1 MITQSPT
8 IGELAKAL
16 AKAQG
21 AMTSAKKSAVN
32 PHFKSKYA
40 DLAEVIDSI
49 RKPLSD
55 NSIAF
60 TQLNTTDENGN
71 VSVTTMLMHESGEF
85 IGSTFSAKPQ
95 QVTVQGYGSTI
106 TYLRR
111 YSAMAIAGLASD
123 DDDGEAA
130 TSRTPMP
137 QSSLPAGARDVQ
149 TASNKMAKT
158 FGGTASNVEHAS
170 WSVDKAPFIE
180 LLGEA
185 GISYDHLAGL
195 CEKMGRARPS
205 QMDTATR
212 GKLVDWLRT
221 PAGSAA
227 ITDYVNAVENGN

>member
-149 TASNKMAKT
+149 TAAARTAKT
-158 FGGTASNVEHAS
+158 FGGSASNVEHAS

-180 LLGEA
+180 LLGDA
-185 GISYDHLAGL
+185 GINYDHLAGM

>member
-1 MITQSPT
+1 MITQSTT

-55 NSIAF
+55 NSIAL

-123 DDDGEAA
+123 DDDGQAA
-130 TSRTPMP
+130 SMP
-137 QSSLPAGARDVQ
+137 QASLPAGARDVQ
-149 TASNKMAKT
+149 TASNKMVKT

-170 WSVDKAPFIE
+170 WPVDKAPFIE
-180 LLGEA
+180 LLGDA
-185 GISYDHLAGL
+185 GINYDHLAGM

>member
-55 NSIAF
+55 NGIAF
-60 TQLNTTDENGN
+60 TQLNTTDEGGN

-95 QVTVQGYGSTI
+95 QANVQGYGSTI

-137 QSSLPAGARDVQ
+137 QASLPAGARDVQ
-149 TASNKMAKT
+149 TAAARTAKA
-158 FGGTASNVEHAS
+158 FGGTASNVEHSS
-170 WSVDKAPFIE
+170 WSVDKAPFLE
-180 LLGEA
+180 LLSEM
-185 GISYDHLAGL
+185 GINYDHLAGL

-205 QMDTATR
+205 QMETPNRAN
-212 GKLVDWLRT
+212 LIAWLRT
-221 PAGSAA
+221 PAGNTAL
-227 ITDYVNAVENGN
+227 TDYVNAVENG

>member
-123 DDDGEAA
+123 DDDGQMA
-130 TSRTPMP
+130 SMP
-137 QSSLPAGARDVQ
+137 QASLPAGARDVQ
-149 TASNKMAKT
+149 NAANKMAKT
-158 FGGTASNVEHAS
+158 FGGTADKVEHAS

-180 LLGEA
+180 LLGDA
-185 GISYDHLAGL
+185 GINYDHLAGM

>member
-55 NSIAF
+55 NGIAF
-60 TQLNTTDENGN
+60 TQLNTTDESGN

-85 IGSTFSAKPQ
+85 IGSTFSARPQ
-95 QVTVQGYGSTI
+95 QATVQGYGSTI

-123 DDDGEAA
+123 DDDGQAA
-130 TSRTPMP
+130 SLP
-137 QSSLPAGARDVQ
+137 QASIPAGARDVQ
-149 TASNKMAKT
+149 AQSQRAVKAFN
-158 FGGTASNVEHAS
+158 GSASNVEHSS
-170 WSVDKAPFIE
+170 WSVDKPMFIDLINE
-180 LLGEA
+180 MGVN
-185 GISYDHLAGL
+185 YDHLASF
-195 CEKMGRARPS
+195 CEKMGRPRPS
-205 QMDTATR
+205 QMDTNGR
-212 GKLVDWLRT
+212 SKLIDWLRT
-221 PAGSAA
+221 PAGNTA
-227 ITDYVNAVENGN
+227 ITDHVNAVENGK

>member
-32 PHFKSKYA
+32 PHFRSKYA

-55 NSIAF
+55 NGIAF
-60 TQLNTTDENGN
+60 TQLNTTDESGN

-85 IGSTFSAKPQ
+85 IGSTFSARPQ
-95 QVTVQGYGSTI
+95 QATVQGYGSTI

-123 DDDGEAA
+123 DDDGQAA
-130 TSRTPMP
+130 SMP
-137 QSSLPAGARDVQ
+137 QASLPAGARDVQ
-149 TASNKMAKT
+149 TAAGKVAKA
-158 FGGTASNVEHAS
+158 FGGSASNVEHSS
-170 WSVDKAPFIE
+170 WSVDREAY
-180 LLGEA
+180 LDVLGEM
-185 GISYDHLAGL
+185 GINYDHLAGM
-195 CEKMGRARPS
+195 CEKIGRPRPS

-212 GKLVDWLRT
+212 TKLVDWLRT
-221 PAGSAA
+221 PAGNAS
-227 ITDYVNAVENGN
+227 ITEYVNAVENGK

>member
-55 NSIAF
+55 NGIAF
-60 TQLNTTDENGN
+60 TQLNTTDESGN

-85 IGSTFSAKPQ
+85 IGSTFSARPQ
-95 QVTVQGYGSTI
+95 QATVQGYGSTI

-123 DDDGEAA
+123 DDDGQAA
-130 TSRTPMP
+130 SMP
-137 QSSLPAGARDVQ
+137 NASLPAGARDVQ
-149 TASNKMAKT
+149 QAAARTAKA
-158 FGGTASNVEHAS
+158 FGGSASNVEHSS
-170 WSVDKAPFIE
+170 WSVDKAPFTE
-180 LLGEA
+180 LLGEM
-185 GISYDHLAGL
+185 GINYDHLAGL
-195 CEKMGRARPS
+195 CEKMGRSRPS

-212 GKLVDWLRT
+212 SKLIDWLRT
-221 PAGSAA
+221 PAGNTA
-227 ITDYVNAVENGN
+227 ITDHVNAVENGN

>member
-55 NSIAF
+55 NGIAF
-60 TQLNTTDENGN
+60 TQLNTTDEGGN

-95 QVTVQGYGSTI
+95 QANVQGYGSTI

-123 DDDGEAA
+123 DDDGQAA
-130 TSRTPMP
+130 SMP
-137 QSSLPAGARDVQ
+137 QASLPAGARDVQ
-149 TASNKMAKT
+149 QAASRTAKA
-158 FGGTASNVEHAS
+158 FGGTASNVEHSS
-170 WSVDKAPFIE
+170 WSVDKAPFLE
-180 LLGEA
+180 LLSEM

-195 CEKMGRARPS
+195 CEKMNRARPS
-205 QMDTATR
+205 QMETANR
-212 GKLVDWLRT
+212 ANLIAWLRT
-221 PAGSAA
+221 PAGNTA
-227 ITDYVNAVENGN
+227 ITDHVNAVENGK

>member
-55 NSIAF
+55 NGIAF
-60 TQLNTTDENGN
+60 TQLNTTDETGT

-95 QVTVQGYGSTI
+95 QANVQGYGSTI

-149 TASNKMAKT
+149 TAAARTTKT
-158 FGGTASNVEHAS
+158 FGGSASNVEHSS
-170 WSVDKAPFIE
+170 WSVDKAPFLE
-180 LLGEA
+180 LLSEM
-185 GISYDHLAGL
+185 GINYDHLAGL

>member
-55 NSIAF
+55 NSIAL

-123 DDDGEAA
+123 DDDGQAA
-130 TSRTPMP
+130 SMP
-137 QSSLPAGARDVQ
+137 QASLPAGARDVQ
-149 TASNKMAKT
+149 NASNKMVKT

-180 LLGEA
+180 LLGDA
-185 GISYDHLAGL
+185 GINYDHLAGM

>member
-49 RKPLSD
+49 RKPLSE
-55 NSIAF
+55 NGIAF
-60 TQLNTTDENGN
+60 TQLNTTDESGT

-95 QVTVQGYGSTI
+95 QPTVQGYGSTI

-123 DDDGEAA
+123 DDDGQAA
-130 TSRTPMP
+130 SMP
-137 QSSLPAGARDVQ
+137 QASLPAGARDVQ
-149 TASNKMAKT
+149 NAANRVAKT
-158 FGGTASNVEHAS
+158 FNTTASNVEHSS
-170 WSVDKAPFIE
+170 WSVDRDPFN
-180 LLGEA
+180 EA
-185 GISYDHLAGL
+185 LSEMGIAYDHLASL
-195 CEKMGRARPS
+195 CEKMGRPRPS
-205 QMDTATR
+205 QMETVNR
-212 GKLVDWLRT
+212 QNLLNWLRT
-221 PAGSAA
+221 PAGNEA
-227 ITDYVNAVENGN
+227 ITAHVNVLENGK

>member
-55 NSIAF
+55 NSIAL

-85 IGSTFSAKPQ
+85 IGSTFSARPQ
-95 QVTVQGYGSTI
+95 QATVQGYGSTI

-123 DDDGEAA
+123 DDDGQAA
-130 TSRTPMP
+130 SMP

-170 WSVDKAPFIE
+170 WSADKAPFIE
-180 LLGEA
+180 LLGDA
-185 GISYDHLAGL
+185 GINYDHLAGM

>member
-55 NSIAF
+55 NGIAF
-60 TQLNTTDENGN
+60 TQLNTTDESGN

-85 IGSTFSAKPQ
+85 IGSTFSARPQ
-95 QVTVQGYGSTI
+95 QATVQGYGSTI

-123 DDDGEAA
+123 DDDGQAA
-130 TSRTPMP
+130 SMP
-137 QSSLPAGARDVQ
+137 HASLPAGARDVQ
-149 TASNKMAKT
+149 NTAAKVAKT
-158 FGGTASNVEHAS
+158 FGGTASNVEHTS

-180 LLGEA
+180 LLA
-185 GISYDHLAGL
+185 DSGINYDHLAGL
-195 CEKMGRARPS
+195 CEKMGRPRPS
-205 QMDTATR
+205 QMDTTTR
-212 GKLVDWLRT
+212 GKLIDWLRT
-221 PAGSAA
+221 PAGNAA
-227 ITDYVNAVENGN
+227 ITEYVNAVENGN

>member
-55 NSIAF
+55 NGIAF
-60 TQLNTTDENGN
+60 TQLNTTDETGT

-95 QVTVQGYGSTI
+95 QANVQGYGSTI

-123 DDDGEAA
+123 DDDGEASTGRA
-130 TSRTPMP
+130 SMP
-137 QSSLPAGARDVQ
+137 QASLPAGARDVQ
-149 TASNKMAKT
+149 TAANRVAKT
-158 FGGTASNVEHAS
+158 FNTTASNVEHSS
-170 WSVDKAPFIE
+170 WSVDKVPFH
-180 LLGEA
+180 EA
-185 GISYDHLAGL
+185 IDEMGINYDHLAGL
-195 CEKMGRARPS
+195 CEKMGRPRPS
-205 QMDTATR
+205 QMDTAQR
-212 GKLVDWLRT
+212 GKILEWLRT
-221 PAGSAA
+221 PAGSSA
-227 ITDYVNAVENGN
+227 ITEYVNAVENG

>member
-8 IGELAKAL
+8 VGELAKAL

-55 NSIAF
+55 NGIAF
-60 TQLNTTDENGN
+60 TQLNTTDESGT

-95 QVTVQGYGSTI
+95 QANVQGYGSTI

-123 DDDGEAA
+123 DDDGQAA
-130 TSRTPMP
+130 SMP

-149 TASNKMAKT
+149 TAANRVAKT
-158 FGGTASNVEHAS
+158 FNTTASNVEHSS
-170 WSVDKAPFIE
+170 WSVDKPMFH
-180 LLGEA
+180 EA
-185 GISYDHLAGL
+185 LSEMGINYDHLGGL
-195 CEKMGRARPS
+195 CEKLGRARPS

-212 GKLVDWLRT
+212 GKLIDWLRT
-221 PAGSAA
+221 PAGNDA
-227 ITDYVNAVENGN
+227 ITTYVNAVENG